1 MKSLVNGLSTSV
13 IRWPWAV
20 VALTLAASLVFGW
33 LSQGFTPQEDNNES
47 FAPDAPELAAA
58 ERISDLFGEE
68 TSTTVMQVI
77 VTAEE
82 GGVFSLDGLAAAEA
96 VSEAIETGALAD
108 RLVQQGP
115 NPVFTFLGPVQTA
128 VNQGGQRPGS
138 DEELRSLFL
147 QELTAMPPGPA
158 GFVEG
163 ALPAGADPYAPS
175 SDKGLVIAFL
185 RAADPNSDEYSRFVE
200 VSAEAAD
207 QIRAAPL
214 PAGFTAEPFSFELL
228 FSNNDEFQS
237 EIGRLFGTAGLIIA
251 LVLALVFLIRP
262 KRRSGRA
269 VMWTGILA
277 AAAAIVAVT
286 LPTLALVLDSIFPDA
301 LKEWNSSALFPLA
314 GTVLL
319 ALFLV
324 WTFIDRGL
332 RRTTADTVL
341 TLITILFSIT
351 WMNGVGYLLFEDMS
365 PMAQIL
371 PILLIG
377 LGVDYSIHV
386 TSRYREEISGG
397 AGVDDSVRRAIRTV
411 GVALVLATIT
421 TAVGFLTNLANDIPA
436 LREFGVLA
444 AVGIGASFLLM
455 VTFIPAMRT
464 ILDRGGGDLFL
475 KLPYLR
481 VLRVIPAMRTILD
494 RRGKRRGMI
503 EPGRLGAGDSRALG
517 LIIGKTSVIAKRA
530 AAGAAVLA
538 VVLGGLGVW
547 GWSQLDTKFSFLD
560 FIPVTSPLRT
570 TFEALIDDFGGGFGE
585 NTQVLIEGDVATA
598 EAWNAMVSSNR
609 EAADTPDVLAPGG
622 QPSGTSPV
630 SVIDELAAPGA
641 PGFSPEVQQALQA
654 AGADPSTLLVPPGA
668 DIAPLYDAAWEA
680 NPGLTGQVLH
690 RSGGGYDAALFD
702 YTTQAGETNAG
713 RLRLDLLDDFGP
725 AADAGLSVTATS
737 EEIIQDVVV
746 TTLRNSQVSSLFL
759 TLAAA
764 LVLLVANFWYEA
776 RRPMLGVITTLPVV
790 LVVLWSFGLMAAF
803 GIPFGPVTATI
814 SALAIGIG
822 IPYMIHI
829 AHRFLEDRDRKPGLG
844 AAIESTLSHT
854 GGALAGSALTTVAG
868 FGVLTISTTI
878 PFRQFGFV
886 TAYTILLA
894 MLTAVL
900 VLPSLLMLWAR
911 WHRRRE
917 AGAAGAAG

>member
-1 MKSLVNGLSTSV
+1 MKTLVNGLSTAV
-13 IRWPWAV
+13 RRQPWLV

-33 LSQGFTPQEDNNES
+33 LAQGFTPQEDNNES

-58 ERISDLFGEE
+58 GRISDLFGED
-68 TSTTVMQVI
+68 STATVMQVI

-82 GGVFSLDGLAAAEA
+82 GNIFTLDGMAAVDSAT
-96 VSEAIETGALAD
+96 EAITAGPLSD
-108 RLVQQGP
+108 RLVQDGP
-115 NPVFTFLGPVQTA
+115 NPVVDFLQPVRSA
-128 VNQGGQRPGS
+128 LLRGEPAPAS
-138 DEELRSLFL
+138 DEELRRLFL
-147 QELTAMPPGPA
+147 RELEAMPPGPA
-158 GFVEG
+158 GFVRG
-163 ALPAGADPYAPS
+163 ALPADADLDAPAA
-175 SDKGLVIAFL
+175 DKGLLIAFI
-185 RAADPNSDEYSRFVE
+185 RGADADSDEYNRFVE
-200 VSAEAAD
+200 VSSEAAD
-207 QIRAAPL
+207 RIRAAPL
-214 PAGFTAEPFSFELL
+214 PQGFTAEPFSFELL
-228 FSNNDEFQS
+228 FSNNDEFQA

-262 KRRSGRA
+262 RRRGGRA
-269 VMWTGILA
+269 VMLTGILA
-277 AAAAIVAVT
+277 AAAAIIAVM
-286 LPTLALVLDSIFPDA
+286 LPTLALVLDSVFPDA
-301 LKEWNSSALFPLA
+301 IKDWNSSALFPAA
-314 GTVLL
+314 GALL
-319 ALFLV
+319 LVLFLV

-341 TLITILFSIT
+341 TLITILLSIT
-351 WMNGVGYLLFEDMS
+351 WMNGVGYLLFRDMS

-421 TAVGFLTNLANDIPA
+421 TAVGFLTNVFNDIPA

-444 AVGIGASFLLM
+444 AVGIAVSFLLM
-455 VTFIPAMRT
+455 VTFIPA
-464 ILDRGGGDLFL
+464 
-475 KLPYLR
+475 
-481 VLRVIPAMRTILD
+481 VRTILD
-494 RRGKRRGMI
+494 RRGVRRGTV
-503 EPGRLGAGDSRALG
+503 EPERLGAGDSRALG
-517 LIIGKTSVIAKRA
+517 SIIGGTSAIAKRA
-530 AAGAAVLA
+530 AGAAVA
-538 VVLGGLGVW
+538 AAIVLGALGAW
-547 GWSQLDTKFSFLD
+547 GGSQLDTKFSFLD
-560 FIPVTSPLRT
+560 FIPITSPLRA
-570 TFEALIDDFGGGFGE
+570 TFETLVQDFGGGFGE
-585 NTQVLIEGDVATA
+585 NTQVLIEGDVASA
-598 EAWNAMVSSNR
+598 EAWNAMVSSNDR
-609 EAADTPDVLAPGG
+609 VADTPNVLTPGG
-622 QPSGTSPV
+622 EPSGTSPV
-630 SVIDELAAPGA
+630 SAIEQLTAPRS
-641 PGFSPEVQQALQA
+641 PVFSPEVQQALLA
-654 AGADPSTLLVPPGA
+654 AGADPSTLLAAGGA
-668 DIAPLYDAAWEA
+668 DIGALYDAAWEA
-680 NPGLTGQVLH
+680 APDLMGQVLH

-713 RLRLDLLDDFGP
+713 RLRLDLIDDFRP
-725 AADAGLSVTATS
+725 VSEAGLSAVATS
-737 EEIIQDVVV
+737 EEIIQDVIVN
-746 TTLRNSQVSSLFL
+746 TLRNSQVSSLIL

-776 RRPMLGVITTLPVV
+776 RRPMLGVIATLPVV

-829 AHRFLEDRDRKPGLG
+829 AHRFLEDRGRRPSLE
-844 AAIESTLSHT
+844 AAIESTLTHT

-917 AGAAGAAG
+917 AGAEAAG

>member
-1 MKSLVNGLSTSV
+1 M
-13 IRWPWAV
+13 
-20 VALTLAASLVFGW
+20 FGW
-33 LSQGFTPQEDNNES
+33 LSQEFTPQEESNES
-47 FAPDAPELAAA
+47 FAPDAPELAAS

-68 TSTTVMQVI
+68 TAATVMQVI
-77 VTAEE
+77 ITAED
-82 GGVFSLDGLAAAEA
+82 GDVFSLDGLAAVDS
-96 VSEAIETGALAD
+96 VSEAVRTGALAG
-108 RLVQQGP
+108 RLLQEGP
-115 NPVFTFLGPVQTA
+115 NPVVSFLGPAQTA
-128 VNQGGQRPGS
+128 LSQSGGRPAS
-138 DEELRSLFL
+138 DEELRRLFL
-147 QELTAMPPGPA
+147 QELAAMPPGPA
-158 GFVEG
+158 GFVRG
-163 ALPAGADPYAPS
+163 ALPADADPDAPS
-175 SDKGLVIAFL
+175 SDKGLVIAFI
-185 RAADPNSDEYSRFVE
+185 RAADPNGGEYNDFVE
-200 VSAEAAD
+200 ASSEAAD

-228 FSNNDEFQS
+228 FSNNEEFQS

-269 VMWTGILA
+269 VMRTGVLA
-277 AAAAIVAVT
+277 AAAAIIAVT
-286 LPTLALVLDSIFPDA
+286 LPTLALVLDSVFPDA

-351 WMNGVGYLLFEDMS
+351 WMNGVGYLLFRDMS

-386 TSRYREEISGG
+386 TSRYREEMSGG
-397 AGVDDSVRRAIRTV
+397 AAVDDSVRRAIRTV

-436 LREFGVLA
+436 LREFGALA
-444 AVGIGASFLLM
+444 AVGIGVSFLLM

-464 ILDRGGGDLFL
+464 ILDRRG
-475 KLPYLR
+475 
-481 VLRVIPAMRTILD
+481 V
-494 RRGKRRGMI
+494 RRGTV
-503 EPGRLGAGDSRALG
+503 EPERLGAGDSRALG
-517 LIIGKTSVIAKRA
+517 LIIGRTSVIAKKA
-530 AAGAAVLA
+530 AAGAAALA

-560 FIPVTSPLRT
+560 FIPITSPLRA
-570 TFEALIDDFGGGFGE
+570 TFEDLTNDFGGGFGE
-585 NTQVLIEGDVATA
+585 NTQVLIEGDVAAA
-598 EAWNAMVSSNR
+598 EAWNAMASSNR
-609 EAADTPDVLAPGG
+609 RAADTPNVLAPGG
-622 QPSGTSPV
+622 QTSVDSPL
-630 SVIDELAAPGA
+630 SVIDQLAAPGS
-641 PGFSPEVQQALQA
+641 PGFSPEVQQALQE
-654 AGADPSTLLVPPGA
+654 AGADPSTLLVPPDS
-668 DIAPLYDAAWEA
+668 DIEALYDAAWEA
-680 NPGLTGQVLH
+680 APGAMSQVLH
-690 RSGGGYDAALFD
+690 RSGGSYDAALFD
-702 YTTQAGETNAG
+702 YTTQAGESNAG
-713 RLRLDLLDDFGP
+713 RLRLDLIDDFQP
-725 AADAGLSVTATS
+725 AADAGLSVVATS

-746 TTLRNSQVSSLFL
+746 TTLRNSQVSSLIL

-776 RRPMLGVITTLPVV
+776 RRPMLGVITTFPVV

-829 AHRFLEDRDRKPGLG
+829 AHRFLEDRSRMPSLE

-868 FGVLTISTTI
+868 FGVLMISTTI

-900 VLPSLLMLWAR
+900 VLPSMLMLWAG

-917 AGAAGAAG
+917 ARAAAG

>member
-1 MKSLVNGLSTSV
+1 MKSLVNGLSTAV
-13 IRWPWAV
+13 LRWPWAV

-33 LSQGFTPQEDNNES
+33 LSQEFTPQEESNES
-47 FAPDAPELAAA
+47 FAPDAPELAAS

-68 TSTTVMQVI
+68 TAATVMQVI
-77 VTAEE
+77 ITAED
-82 GGVFSLDGLAAAEA
+82 GDVFSLDGLAAVDS
-96 VSEAIETGALAD
+96 VSEAVRTGALAG
-108 RLVQQGP
+108 RLLQEGP
-115 NPVFTFLGPVQTA
+115 NPVVSFLGPAQTA
-128 VNQGGQRPGS
+128 LSQSGGRPAS
-138 DEELRSLFL
+138 DEELRRLFL
-147 QELTAMPPGPA
+147 QELAAMPPGPA
-158 GFVEG
+158 GFVRG
-163 ALPAGADPYAPS
+163 ALPADADPDAPS
-175 SDKGLVIAFL
+175 SDKGLVIAFI
-185 RAADPNSDEYSRFVE
+185 RAADPNGGEYNDFVE
-200 VSAEAAD
+200 ASSEAAD

-228 FSNNDEFQS
+228 FSNNEEFQS

-269 VMWTGILA
+269 VMRTGVLA
-277 AAAAIVAVT
+277 AAAAIIAVT
-286 LPTLALVLDSIFPDA
+286 LPTLALVLDSVFPDA

-351 WMNGVGYLLFEDMS
+351 WMNGVGYLLFRDMS

-386 TSRYREEISGG
+386 TSRYREEMSGG
-397 AGVDDSVRRAIRTV
+397 AAVDDSVRRAIRTV

-436 LREFGVLA
+436 LREFGALA
-444 AVGIGASFLLM
+444 AVGIGVSFLLM

-464 ILDRGGGDLFL
+464 ILDRRG
-475 KLPYLR
+475 
-481 VLRVIPAMRTILD
+481 V
-494 RRGKRRGMI
+494 RRGTV
-503 EPGRLGAGDSRALG
+503 EPERLGAGDSRALG
-517 LIIGKTSVIAKRA
+517 LIIGRTSVIAKKA
-530 AAGAAVLA
+530 AAGAAALA
-538 VVLGGLGVW
+538 VILGGLGVW

-560 FIPVTSPLRT
+560 FIPITSPLRA
-570 TFEALIDDFGGGFGE
+570 TFEDLTNDFGGGFGE
-585 NTQVLIEGDVATA
+585 NTQVLIEGDVAAA
-598 EAWNAMVSSNR
+598 EAWNAMASSNR
-609 EAADTPDVLAPGG
+609 RAADTPNVLAPGG
-622 QPSGTSPV
+622 QTSVDSPL
-630 SVIDELAAPGA
+630 SVIDQLAAPGS
-641 PGFSPEVQQALQA
+641 PGFSPEVQQALQE
-654 AGADPSTLLVPPGA
+654 AGADPSTLLVPPDS
-668 DIAPLYDAAWEA
+668 DIEALYDAAWEA
-680 NPGLTGQVLH
+680 APGAMSQVLH
-690 RSGGGYDAALFD
+690 RSGGSYDAALFD
-702 YTTQAGETNAG
+702 YTTQAGESNAG
-713 RLRLDLLDDFGP
+713 RLRLDLIDDFQP
-725 AADAGLSVTATS
+725 AADAGLSVVATS

-746 TTLRNSQVSSLFL
+746 TTLRNSQVSSLIL

-776 RRPMLGVITTLPVV
+776 RRPMLGVITTFPVV

-829 AHRFLEDRDRKPGLG
+829 AHRFLEDRSRMPSLE

-868 FGVLTISTTI
+868 FGVLMISTTI

-900 VLPSLLMLWAR
+900 VLPSMLMLWAG

-917 AGAAGAAG
+917 ARAAAG

>member
-1 MKSLVNGLSTSV
+1 MKTLVNGLSTAV
-13 IRWPWAV
+13 RKQPWLV
-20 VALTLAASLVFGW
+20 VALTVAASLVFGW
-33 LSQGFTPQEDNNES
+33 LAQGFTPQEDNNES

-58 ERISDLFGEE
+58 GRISDMFGED
-68 TSTTVMQVI
+68 STATVMQVI

-82 GGVFSLDGLAAAEA
+82 GNVFTLDGLAAVES
-96 VSEAIETGALAD
+96 VTEAITAGPLAD
-108 RLVQQGP
+108 RMVQEGP
-115 NPVFTFLGPVQTA
+115 NPVVGYLAPVQTA
-128 VNQGGQRPGS
+128 LGGGAPRPAS
-138 DEELRSLFL
+138 DEELRRLFRR
-147 QELTAMPPGPA
+147 ELEALPPGPA
-158 GFVEG
+158 GFVRG
-163 ALPAGADPYAPS
+163 SLPADADLDAPAAG
-175 SDKGLVIAFL
+175 KGLVIAFI
-185 RAADPNSDEYSRFVE
+185 RGADADSAEYNRFVDL
-200 VSAEAAD
+200 SSEAAGL
-207 QIRAAPL
+207 IRAAPL
-214 PAGFTAEPFSFELL
+214 PEGFTAEPFSFELL
-228 FSNNDEFQS
+228 FSDNEEFQA

-262 KRRSGRA
+262 RRRSGRA
-269 VMWTGILA
+269 VMRTGILA
-277 AAAAIVAVT
+277 AAAAIAAVM
-286 LPTLALVLDSIFPDA
+286 LPTLALVLDSVFPDA
-301 LKEWNSSALFPLA
+301 MKDWNSSALFPAA
-314 GTVLL
+314 GSLL
-319 ALFLV
+319 LVLFLV

-351 WMNGVGYLLFEDMS
+351 WMNGVGYLLFRDMS

-397 AGVDDSVRRAIRTV
+397 AGVDDSTRRAIRTV

-421 TAVGFLTNLANDIPA
+421 TAVGFLTNVFNEIPA

-444 AVGIGASFLLM
+444 AVGIAVSFLLM
-455 VTFIPAMRT
+455 VTFIPAVRT
-464 ILDRGGGDLFL
+464 L
-475 KLPYLR
+475 
-481 VLRVIPAMRTILD
+481 LD
-494 RRGKRRGMI
+494 RRGVRRGTV
-503 EPGRLGAGDSRALG
+503 EPERLGAGDSRALG
-517 LIIGKTSVIAKRA
+517 SIIGSTSAIAKRA
-530 AAGAAVLA
+530 AGAAA
-538 VVLGGLGVW
+538 AAIVLGGLGAW
-547 GWSQLDTKFSFLD
+547 GGSQLDTKFSFLD

-570 TFEALIDDFGGGFGE
+570 TFETLVNDFGGGFGE
-585 NTQVLIEGDVATA
+585 NTQVLIEGDVAA
-598 EAWNAMVSSNR
+598 AGAWNAMVTSNDR
-609 EAADTPDVLAPGG
+609 AADTPNVLTPGG
-622 QPSGTSPV
+622 EPSGTSPV
-630 SVIDELAAPGA
+630 SAIEQLTAPGSPA
-641 PGFSPEVQQALQA
+641 FSPEVQQALLGV
-654 AGADPSTLLVPPGA
+654 GADPSTLLAPAGA
-668 DIAPLYDAAWEA
+668 DMGALYDAAWEA
-680 NPGLTGQVLH
+680 DPGLMGQVLH

-702 YTTQAGETNAG
+702 YTTQAGETDAG
-713 RLRLDLLDDFGP
+713 RLRLDLIDDFRP
-725 AADAGLSVTATS
+725 VSEAGLSAVATS
-737 EEIIQDVVV
+737 EEIVQDVIVN
-746 TTLRNSQVSSLFL
+746 TLRNSQVSSLIL

-829 AHRFLEDRDRKPGLG
+829 AHRFLEDRSRRPSLE
-844 AAIESTLSHT
+844 AAIESTLTHT

-917 AGAAGAAG
+917 AGAEAAG

>member
-13 IRWPWAV
+13 LRWPWAV

-33 LSQGFTPQEDNNES
+33 LAQGFTPQEDNNES

-77 VTAEE
+77 ITAEE
-82 GGVFSLDGLAAAEA
+82 GEVFSLDGLAAAEA
-96 VSEAIETGALAD
+96 VSEAITEGALAD
-108 RLVQQGP
+108 RLVQEGP

-128 VNQGGQRPGS
+128 VNQGGERPGS
-138 DEELRSLFL
+138 DEELRRLFL
-147 QELTAMPPGPA
+147 QELQAMPPGPA

-163 ALPAGADPYAPS
+163 SLPADADPYAPS
-175 SDKGLVIAFL
+175 SDKGLAIAFL
-185 RAADPNSDEYSRFVE
+185 RAADPNGGEYSQFVE
-200 VSAEAAD
+200 DSAEAAD

-228 FSNNDEFQS
+228 FSDNEEFQS

-277 AAAAIVAVT
+277 AAAAIAAVT

-319 ALFLV
+319 VLFLV

-421 TAVGFLTNLANDIPA
+421 TAVGFLTNVANDIPA

-444 AVGIGASFLLM
+444 AVGIGVSFLLM

-464 ILDRGGGDLFL
+464 ILDR
-475 KLPYLR
+475 
-481 VLRVIPAMRTILD
+481 
-494 RRGKRRGMI
+494 RGMRRETI

-517 LIIGKTSVIAKRA
+517 LIIGKTSVIAKKA
-530 AAGAAVLA
+530 AAGAAALA

-585 NTQVLIEGDVATA
+585 NTQVLIEGDAATA
-598 EAWNAMVSSNR
+598 EAWNAMVTSNVR
-609 EAADTPDVLAPGG
+609 TVDTPNVLSPGG

-630 SVIDELAAPGA
+630 SVIDQLAAPGA

-654 AGADPSTLLVPPGA
+654 AGADPSTLLVPPGS

-680 NPGLTGQVLH
+680 NPGLMGQVLH

-713 RLRLDLLDDFGP
+713 RLRLDLIDDFQP
-725 AADAGLSVTATS
+725 AVDAGLSVTATS

-829 AHRFLEDRDRKPGLG
+829 AHRFLEDRSRKPGLG

-911 WHRRRE
+911 WHRRKE
-917 AGAAGAAG
+917 AGAAKAAS

>member
-13 IRWPWAV
+13 LRWPWAV

-33 LSQGFTPQEDNNES
+33 LAQGFTPQEDNNES

-77 VTAEE
+77 ITAEE
-82 GGVFSLDGLAAAEA
+82 GEVFSLDGLAAAEA
-96 VSEAIETGALAD
+96 VSEAITEGALAD
-108 RLVQQGP
+108 RLVQEGP

-128 VNQGGQRPGS
+128 VNQGGERPGS
-138 DEELRSLFL
+138 DEELRRLFL
-147 QELTAMPPGPA
+147 QELEAMPPGPA

-163 ALPAGADPYAPS
+163 SLPADADLDAPS
-175 SDKGLVIAFL
+175 SDKGLAIAFL
-185 RAADPNSDEYSRFVE
+185 RAADPNGGEYSQFVE
-200 VSAEAAD
+200 DSAEAAD

-228 FSNNDEFQS
+228 FSDNEEFQS

-277 AAAAIVAVT
+277 AAAAIAAVT

-351 WMNGVGYLLFEDMS
+351 WMNGIGYLLFEDMS

-421 TAVGFLTNLANDIPA
+421 TAVGFLTNVANDIPA

-444 AVGIGASFLLM
+444 AVGIGVSFLLM

-464 ILDRGGGDLFL
+464 ILDR
-475 KLPYLR
+475 
-481 VLRVIPAMRTILD
+481 
-494 RRGKRRGMI
+494 RGMRRETI

-517 LIIGKTSVIAKRA
+517 LIIGKTSVIAKKA
-530 AAGAAVLA
+530 AAGAAALA

-585 NTQVLIEGDVATA
+585 NTQVLIEGDAATA
-598 EAWNAMVSSNR
+598 EAWNAMVTSNVR
-609 EAADTPDVLAPGG
+609 TVDTPNVLSPGG

-630 SVIDELAAPGA
+630 SVIDQMAAPGA

-654 AGADPSTLLVPPGA
+654 AGADPSTLLVPPGS

-680 NPGLTGQVLH
+680 NPGLMGQVLH
-690 RSGGGYDAALFD
+690 RSGGSYDAALFD

-713 RLRLDLLDDFGP
+713 RLRLDLIDDFQP

-829 AHRFLEDRDRKPGLG
+829 AHRFLEDRSRKPGLG

-917 AGAAGAAG
+917 AGAAKAAG

>member
-1 MKSLVNGLSTSV
+1 MKTLVNGLSTAV
-13 IRWPWAV
+13 RKQPWLV
-20 VALTLAASLVFGW
+20 VALTVAASLVFGW
-33 LSQGFTPQEDNNES
+33 LAQGFTPQEDNNES

-58 ERISDLFGEE
+58 GRISDLFGED
-68 TSTTVMQVI
+68 STATVMQVI

-82 GGVFSLDGLAAAEA
+82 GNVFTLDGLAA
-96 VSEAIETGALAD
+96 VDSVTEAITAGPLAD
-108 RLVQQGP
+108 RLVQEGP
-115 NPVFTFLGPVQTA
+115 NPVVGYLAPVQTA
-128 VNQGGQRPGS
+128 LDGGAPQPAS
-138 DEELRSLFL
+138 DEELRRLFR
-147 QELTAMPPGPA
+147 QELEALPPGPA
-158 GFVEG
+158 GFVQG
-163 ALPAGADPYAPS
+163 SLPADADLDAPAAG
-175 SDKGLVIAFL
+175 KGLVIAFI
-185 RAADPNSDEYSRFVE
+185 RGADADSGEYNRFVE
-200 VSAEAAD
+200 LSSEAAD
-207 QIRAAPL
+207 LIRAAPL
-214 PAGFTAEPFSFELL
+214 PQGFTAEPFSFELL
-228 FSNNDEFQS
+228 FSDNEEFQT

-262 KRRSGRA
+262 RRRSGRA
-269 VMWTGILA
+269 VMLTGILA
-277 AAAAIVAVT
+277 AAAAIVAVM
-286 LPTLALVLDSIFPDA
+286 LPTLALVLDSVFPDA
-301 LKEWNSSALFPLA
+301 MKDWNSSALFPAA
-314 GTVLL
+314 GGLL
-319 ALFLV
+319 LVLFLV

-351 WMNGVGYLLFEDMS
+351 WMNGVGYLLFRDMS

-397 AGVDDSVRRAIRTV
+397 AGVDDSMRRAIRTV

-421 TAVGFLTNLANDIPA
+421 TAVGFLTNVFNDIPA

-444 AVGIGASFLLM
+444 AVGIAVSFLLM
-455 VTFIPAMRT
+455 VTFIPAVRT
-464 ILDRGGGDLFL
+464 L
-475 KLPYLR
+475 
-481 VLRVIPAMRTILD
+481 LD
-494 RRGKRRGMI
+494 RRGVRRGTV
-503 EPGRLGAGDSRALG
+503 EPERLGAGDSRALG
-517 LIIGKTSVIAKRA
+517 SIIGSTSAIAKRA
-530 AAGAAVLA
+530 AGAAA
-538 VVLGGLGVW
+538 VAAIVLGGLGAW
-547 GWSQLDTKFSFLD
+547 GGSQLDTKFSFLD

-570 TFEALIDDFGGGFGE
+570 TFETLVNDFGGGFGE
-585 NTQVLIEGDVATA
+585 TTQVLIEGDVAGA
-598 EAWNAMVSSNR
+598 GAWNAMVSSNDR
-609 EAADTPDVLAPGG
+609 VADTPNVLTPGG
-622 QPSGTSPV
+622 EPSGTSPV
-630 SVIDELAAPGA
+630 SAIEQLTAPRS
-641 PGFSPEVQQALQA
+641 PVFSPEVQQTLLE
-654 AGADPSTLLVPPGA
+654 AGADPSTLIAPAGA
-668 DIAPLYDAAWEA
+668 DMGALYDAAWEA
-680 NPGLTGQVLH
+680 DPGLMGQVLH

-702 YTTQAGETNAG
+702 YTTQAGETDAG
-713 RLRLDLLDDFGP
+713 RLRLDLIDDFRP
-725 AADAGLSVTATS
+725 VSEAGLSAVATS
-737 EEIIQDVVV
+737 EEIIQDVIVN
-746 TTLRNSQVSSLFL
+746 TLRNSQISSLIL

-776 RRPMLGVITTLPVV
+776 RRPMLGVITTLPVA

-829 AHRFLEDRDRKPGLG
+829 AHRFLEDRSRRPSLE
-844 AAIESTLSHT
+844 AAIESTLTHT

-900 VLPSLLMLWAR
+900 VLPSLLMLWAG

-917 AGAAGAAG
+917 AGAEAAG

>member
-1 MKSLVNGLSTSV
+1 MKTLVNGLSTAV
-13 IRWPWAV
+13 RKQPWLV
-20 VALTLAASLVFGW
+20 VALTVAASLVFGW
-33 LSQGFTPQEDNNES
+33 LAQGFTPQEDNNES

-58 ERISDLFGEE
+58 GRISDMFGED
-68 TSTTVMQVI
+68 STATVMQVI

-82 GGVFSLDGLAAAEA
+82 GNVFTLDGLAAVES
-96 VSEAIETGALAD
+96 VTEAITAGPLAD
-108 RLVQQGP
+108 RLVQEGP
-115 NPVFTFLGPVQTA
+115 NPVVGYLAPAQTA
-128 VNQGGQRPGS
+128 LGGGAPRPAS
-138 DEELRSLFL
+138 DEELRRLFRR
-147 QELTAMPPGPA
+147 ELEALPPGPA
-158 GFVEG
+158 GFVQG
-163 ALPAGADPYAPS
+163 SLPADADLDAPAAG
-175 SDKGLVIAFL
+175 KGLVIAFI
-185 RAADPNSDEYSRFVE
+185 RGADADSDEYNRFVE
-200 VSAEAAD
+200 LSSEAAD
-207 QIRAAPL
+207 LIRAAPL
-214 PAGFTAEPFSFELL
+214 PEGFTAEPFSFELL
-228 FSNNDEFQS
+228 FSNNEEFQA

-262 KRRSGRA
+262 RRRSGRA
-269 VMWTGILA
+269 VMRTGILA
-277 AAAAIVAVT
+277 AAAAIAAVM
-286 LPTLALVLDSIFPDA
+286 LPTLALVLDSVFPDA
-301 LKEWNSSALFPLA
+301 MKDWNSSALFPAA
-314 GTVLL
+314 GALL
-319 ALFLV
+319 LVLFLV
-324 WTFIDRGL
+324 WTFTDRGL

-351 WMNGVGYLLFEDMS
+351 WMNGVGYLLFRDMS

-397 AGVDDSVRRAIRTV
+397 TGVDDSTRRAIRTV

-421 TAVGFLTNLANDIPA
+421 TAVGFLTNVFNEIPA

-444 AVGIGASFLLM
+444 AVGIAVSFLLM
-455 VTFIPAMRT
+455 VTFIPAVRT
-464 ILDRGGGDLFL
+464 L
-475 KLPYLR
+475 
-481 VLRVIPAMRTILD
+481 LD
-494 RRGKRRGMI
+494 RRGVRRGTV
-503 EPGRLGAGDSRALG
+503 EPERLGAGDSRALG
-517 LIIGKTSVIAKRA
+517 SIIGSTSAIAKRA
-530 AAGAAVLA
+530 AGAAA
-538 VVLGGLGVW
+538 AAAIVLGGLGAW
-547 GWSQLDTKFSFLD
+547 GGSQLDTKFSFLD

-570 TFEALIDDFGGGFGE
+570 TFETLVNDFGGGFGE
-585 NTQVLIEGDVATA
+585 NTQVLIEGDVAA
-598 EAWNAMVSSNR
+598 AGAWNAMVTSNDR
-609 EAADTPDVLAPGG
+609 VADTPNVLTPGG
-622 QPSGTSPV
+622 EPSGTSPV
-630 SVIDELAAPGA
+630 SAIGQLTAPGS
-641 PGFSPEVQQALQA
+641 PVFSPEVQQALLGV
-654 AGADPSTLLVPPGA
+654 GADPSTLLAPGGA
-668 DIAPLYDAAWEA
+668 DMGALYDAAWEA
-680 NPGLTGQVLH
+680 DPGLMGQVLH

-702 YTTQAGETNAG
+702 YTTQAGETDAG
-713 RLRLDLLDDFGP
+713 RLRLDLIDDFRP
-725 AADAGLSVTATS
+725 VSEAGLSAVATS
-737 EEIIQDVVV
+737 EEIVQDVIVN
-746 TTLRNSQVSSLFL
+746 TLRNSQVSSLIL

-776 RRPMLGVITTLPVV
+776 RRPMLGVITTLPVA

-829 AHRFLEDRDRKPGLG
+829 AHRFLEDRSRRPSLE
-844 AAIESTLSHT
+844 AAIESTLTHT

-917 AGAAGAAG
+917 AGAEAAG

>member
-1 MKSLVNGLSTSV
+1 MKSLVNGLSTAV
-13 IRWPWAV
+13 LRWPWAV

-77 VTAEE
+77 ITAEE
-82 GGVFSLDGLAAAEA
+82 GDVFSLEGLAAAEA
-96 VSEAIETGALAD
+96 ASEAITEGVLAD
-108 RLVQQGP
+108 RLVQEGP
-115 NPVFTFLGPVQTA
+115 NPVFTFLGPVQA
-128 VNQGGQRPGS
+128 AMGQGGQRPGS
-138 DEELRSLFL
+138 DEELRRLFL
-147 QELTAMPPGPA
+147 QELEAMPPGPA
-158 GFVEG
+158 GFVRG
-163 ALPAGADPYAPS
+163 ALPADADLDAPS

-277 AAAAIVAVT
+277 AAAAIVAVA

-319 ALFLV
+319 VLFLV
-324 WTFIDRGL
+324 WTFVDRGL

-351 WMNGVGYLLFEDMS
+351 WMNGVGFLLFEDMS

-386 TSRYREEISGG
+386 SSRYREEISGG

-421 TAVGFLTNLANDIPA
+421 TAVGFLTNVANEIPA

-444 AVGIGASFLLM
+444 AVGIGVSFLLM

-464 ILDRGGGDLFL
+464 ILDRRG
-475 KLPYLR
+475 
-481 VLRVIPAMRTILD
+481 M
-494 RRGKRRGMI
+494 RRGTV

-517 LIIGKTSVIAKRA
+517 LIIGKTSVIAKKA
-530 AAGAAVLA
+530 AAGAVVLSI
-538 VVLGGLGVW
+538 VLGGLGVW

-585 NTQVLIEGDVATA
+585 NTQVLIEGNTATA
-598 EAWNAMVSSNR
+598 EAWNAMVSSNVR
-609 EAADTPDVLAPGG
+609 AADTPNVLAPGG
-622 QPSGTSPV
+622 RPSGTSPV
-630 SVIDELAAPGA
+630 SAIDQLAAPGA

-654 AGADPSTLLVPPGA
+654 AGADPSTLLVPSGS
-668 DIAPLYDAAWEA
+668 DMAPLYDAAWEA
-680 NPGLTGQVLH
+680 NPDLMGQVLH
-690 RSGGGYDAALFD
+690 RSNGSYDAALFD

-713 RLRLDLLDDFGP
+713 QLRLDLLDDFQP
-725 AADAGLSVTATS
+725 AAGAGLSVTATS

-829 AHRFLEDRDRKPGLG
+829 AHRFLEDRNRKPGLEG
-844 AAIESTLSHT
+844 AIESTLSHT

-917 AGAAGAAG
+917 AGAGAAG

>member
-1 MKSLVNGLSTSV
+1 MKSLVNGLSTAV
-13 IRWPWAV
+13 LRWPWAV

-33 LSQGFTPQEDNNES
+33 LSQEFTPEEESNES
-47 FAPDAPELAAA
+47 FAPDAPELAAS

-77 VTAEE
+77 ITAED
-82 GGVFSLDGLAAAEA
+82 GDVFTLDGLAAVDS
-96 VSEAIETGALAD
+96 VSEAIRTGALAG
-108 RLVQQGP
+108 RLVQEGP
-115 NPVFTFLGPVQTA
+115 NPVVSFLGPAQTA
-128 VNQGGQRPGS
+128 LSRSGGRPAS
-138 DEELRSLFL
+138 DEELRRLFL
-147 QELTAMPPGPA
+147 QELEAMPPGPA
-158 GFVEG
+158 AFVRG
-163 ALPAGADPYAPS
+163 ALPADADPDAPS
-175 SDKGLVIAFL
+175 SDQGLVIAFI
-185 RAADPNSDEYSRFVE
+185 RAVDPNDSEYTDFVE
-200 VSAEAAD
+200 ASSEAAD
-207 QIRAAPL
+207 QIRAASL

-228 FSNNDEFQS
+228 FSNDDEFQS

-269 VMWTGILA
+269 VMRAGVLA
-277 AAAAIVAVT
+277 AAAAIIAVT
-286 LPTLALVLDSIFPDA
+286 LPTLALVLDSVFPDA

-319 ALFLV
+319 VLFLV

-351 WMNGVGYLLFEDMS
+351 WMNGVGYLLFRDMS

-386 TSRYREEISGG
+386 TSRYREEMSGG
-397 AGVDDSVRRAIRTV
+397 AEVDDSVRRAIRTV

-436 LREFGVLA
+436 LREFGALA
-444 AVGIGASFLLM
+444 AVGIGVSFLLM

-464 ILDRGGGDLFL
+464 ILDRRG
-475 KLPYLR
+475 
-481 VLRVIPAMRTILD
+481 V
-494 RRGKRRGMI
+494 RRGTV
-503 EPGRLGAGDSRALG
+503 EPERLGAGDSRALG
-517 LIIGKTSVIAKRA
+517 LIIGRTSVIAKKT
-530 AAGAAVLA
+530 AAGAAAVA

-560 FIPVTSPLRT
+560 FIPITSPLRAA
-570 TFEALIDDFGGGFGE
+570 FEDLTNDFGGGFGE
-585 NTQVLIEGDVATA
+585 NTQVLIEGDVAAA
-598 EAWNAMVSSNR
+598 ESWNAMASSNR
-609 EAADTPDVLAPGG
+609 RAADTPNVLAPGG
-622 QPSGTSPV
+622 RPSVASPL
-630 SVIDELAAPGA
+630 SVIDQLAAPGS

-654 AGADPSTLLVPPGA
+654 AGADQSTFLVPPDS
-668 DIAPLYDAAWEA
+668 DIKALYDAAWEA
-680 NPGLTGQVLH
+680 NPGAMSQVLH

-702 YTTQAGETNAG
+702 YTTQAGESNAG
-713 RLRLDLLDDFGP
+713 RLRLDLIDDFQP
-725 AADAGLSVTATS
+725 AADAGLSVVATS

-746 TTLRNSQVSSLFL
+746 TTLRNSQVSSLIL

-776 RRPMLGVITTLPVV
+776 RRPMLGVITTFPVV

-829 AHRFLEDRDRKPGLG
+829 AHRFLEDRSRMPSLE

-868 FGVLTISTTI
+868 FGVLMISTTI

-900 VLPSLLMLWAR
+900 VLPSMLMLWAG

-917 AGAAGAAG
+917 ARAPAG

>member
-82 GGVFSLDGLAAAEA
+82 GDVFSLDGLAAAEA

-138 DEELRSLFL
+138 DEELRRLFL
-147 QELTAMPPGPA
+147 QELAAMPPGPA

-277 AAAAIVAVT
+277 AAAAIAAVT

-319 ALFLV
+319 TLFLV

-421 TAVGFLTNLANDIPA
+421 TAVGFLTNVTNDIPA

-444 AVGIGASFLLM
+444 AVGIGVSFLLM

-464 ILDRGGGDLFL
+464 ILDR
-475 KLPYLR
+475 
-481 VLRVIPAMRTILD
+481 
-494 RRGKRRGMI
+494 RGKRRGTI
-503 EPGRLGAGDSRALG
+503 EPERLGAGDSRALG
-517 LIIGKTSVIAKRA
+517 LIIGKTSVIAKKA
-530 AAGAAVLA
+530 AAGAAVFA

-570 TFEALIDDFGGGFGE
+570 TFEALIGDFGGGFGE

-668 DIAPLYDAAWEA
+668 NIASLYDAAWEA

-690 RSGGGYDAALFD
+690 RSGGSYDAALFD

-917 AGAAGAAG
+917 AGAAGASG

>member
-13 IRWPWAV
+13 LRWPWAV

-33 LSQGFTPQEDNNES
+33 LAQGFTPQEDNNES

-82 GGVFSLDGLAAAEA
+82 GEVFSLDGLAAAEA

-138 DEELRSLFL
+138 DEELRRLFL
-147 QELTAMPPGPA
+147 QELAAMPPGPA

-185 RAADPNSDEYSRFVE
+185 RAADPNSDEYSRFVD

-277 AAAAIVAVT
+277 AAAAIAAVT

-421 TAVGFLTNLANDIPA
+421 TAVGFLTNVTNDIPA

-444 AVGIGASFLLM
+444 AVGIGVSFLLM

-464 ILDRGGGDLFL
+464 ILDRRG
-475 KLPYLR
+475 
-481 VLRVIPAMRTILD
+481 M
-494 RRGKRRGMI
+494 RRGTI

-517 LIIGKTSVIAKRA
+517 LIIGKTSVIAKKA
-530 AAGAAVLA
+530 AAGAAALA

-668 DIAPLYDAAWEA
+668 DITPLYDAAWEA

-690 RSGGGYDAALFD
+690 RSGEGYSAALFD

-737 EEIIQDVVV
+737 EEIIQDVIV

-917 AGAAGAAG
+917 AGAAEAAG

>member
-1 MKSLVNGLSTSV
+1 MKSLVNGLSTTV
-13 IRWPWAV
+13 LRWPWAV

-33 LSQGFTPQEDNNES
+33 LSQEFTPEEESNES
-47 FAPDAPELAAA
+47 FAPDAPELAAS

-68 TSTTVMQVI
+68 TAATVMQVI
-77 VTAEE
+77 ITAED
-82 GGVFSLDGLAAAEA
+82 GDVFTLDGLAAVDS
-96 VSEAIETGALAD
+96 VSEAVRTGALAG
-108 RLVQQGP
+108 RLMQEGP
-115 NPVFTFLGPVQTA
+115 NPVVSFLGPVQTA
-128 VNQGGQRPGS
+128 LSRSGGQPAS
-138 DEELRSLFL
+138 DEELRRLFL
-147 QELTAMPPGPA
+147 QEMEAMPPGPA
-158 GFVEG
+158 GFVQG
-163 ALPAGADPYAPS
+163 ALPADADLGAPS
-175 SDKGLVIAFL
+175 SDKGLVIAFI
-185 RAADPNSDEYSRFVE
+185 RAADPNGGEYNDFIEAS
-200 VSAEAAD
+200 SEAAD

-228 FSNNDEFQS
+228 FSDDEEFQS

-269 VMWTGILA
+269 VMRTGVLA
-277 AAAAIVAVT
+277 AAAAIIAVT
-286 LPTLALVLDSIFPDA
+286 LPTLALVLDSVFPDA

-319 ALFLV
+319 VLFLV

-351 WMNGVGYLLFEDMS
+351 WMNGVGYLLFRDMS

-386 TSRYREEISGG
+386 TSRYREEMSGG
-397 AGVDDSVRRAIRTV
+397 AEVDDSVRRAIRTV

-436 LREFGVLA
+436 LREFGALA
-444 AVGIGASFLLM
+444 AVGIGVSFLLM

-464 ILDRGGGDLFL
+464 ILDRRG
-475 KLPYLR
+475 
-481 VLRVIPAMRTILD
+481 V
-494 RRGKRRGMI
+494 RRGTV
-503 EPGRLGAGDSRALG
+503 EPERLGAGDSRALG
-517 LIIGKTSVIAKRA
+517 LIIGRTSVIAKKA
-530 AAGAAVLA
+530 AAGAAAVA

-560 FIPVTSPLRT
+560 FIPITSPLRA
-570 TFEALIDDFGGGFGE
+570 TFEDLTNDFGGGFGE
-585 NTQVLIEGDVATA
+585 NTQVLIEGDVAAA
-598 EAWNAMVSSNR
+598 EAWNAMASSNR
-609 EAADTPDVLAPGG
+609 RAADTPNVLAPGG
-622 QPSGTSPV
+622 RPSVASPL
-630 SVIDELAAPGA
+630 SVIDQLAAPGS

-654 AGADPSTLLVPPGA
+654 AGADQSTLLVPLDS
-668 DIAPLYDAAWEA
+668 DIKALYDAAWEA
-680 NPGLTGQVLH
+680 NPGAMSQVLH

-702 YTTQAGETNAG
+702 YTTQAGESNAG
-713 RLRLDLLDDFGP
+713 RLRLDLIDDFQP
-725 AADAGLSVTATS
+725 AADAGLSVVATS

-746 TTLRNSQVSSLFL
+746 TTLRNSQVSSLIL

-776 RRPMLGVITTLPVV
+776 RRPMLGVITTFPVV

-829 AHRFLEDRDRKPGLG
+829 AHRFLEDRGRMPSLE

-868 FGVLTISTTI
+868 FGVLMISTTI

-900 VLPSLLMLWAR
+900 VLPSMLMLWAG

-917 AGAAGAAG
+917 ARAPAG